1 MGYLKRRV
9 LWGIATAVLVPG
21 LGMCQLTT
29 GTLEGTLRD
38 PRNQP
43 LAGTSLVVS
52 GALKFSEVIHSNPR
66 GKFSASLPYGLYWVS
81 TGVGRGDPS
90 ASVAVYVAPLQTVHL
105 NLVIGPEGLRA
116 KEPEAGISGPWADS
130 TRARVYPAG
139 FSLQGL
145 LSSREPASDAWPL
158 NLTGLNDNRVAL
170 ESQGAASW
178 TTTQY
183 KLLGMDATD
192 SYQPGHP
199 VILPD
204 LQEMDSVVLRSGM
217 TQTTSNSYGTE
228 VGFFLSQPGT
238 AWHIALF
245 TSETSSALAASNLP
259 PAADRGA
266 VEQDWHYQWLTR
278 DGFEASGPIKSRADI
293 YAAGTIQW
301 SNQTVPLEPAGND
314 QGSRLMFGNFR
325 GRFRASARDQ
335 LDGLFSGSRITLS
348 NWGQP
353 MGLEALVGRRMAP
366 PLLPGGFPDQT
377 EVDHMD
383 FLQGGWSHWFSEGS
397 GLGIL
402 QVRYGYSSAHMDGE
416 APPEGVFGSHE
427 SKIEL
432 LTGQVTGAP
441 PLANFAVRTRQG
453 LEGAWQPSALEIAG
467 GHHQIILGAGW
478 KSSAPLNRFT
488 IPSDLNLITV
498 GGSPAFVVEFNTPL
512 QSRSIMRTFSSFV
525 ADHINLARGLWLDLG
540 VMGDFSRGMVPAQ
553 GSGGGNFAPPRTLVA
568 QADSIG
574 WNSVSPRASF
584 AWQVRGLDRLVLTG
598 GYFRLYAPLAGRY
611 LDFGNP
617 NSLSGNEYQ
626 WVDRNSDGQFQ
637 IGEEGPLLMRF
648 GGAYSSIS
656 PTLRRPYADQFHA
669 GARASLGRLRFAS
682 LSMFRRDDQQRVAA
696 LDVGIPSQAFT
707 PVTILDP
714 LTHLPLTVYQ
724 QNPATFGQD
733 RYLLTNPP
741 GLRTFNEGLTAELGF
756 GWRALMVHM
765 SFTAEKSFG
774 PNNPGNS
781 ILENDPGV
789 AGALYL
795 DPNTAINAAGR
806 NYLDSGYIGKAQATY
821 RLPSSWGGIEV
832 ASTVDYLGGLGFEGE
847 VLVTGL
853 AQGPFLVLGAAGYR
867 ADYVANWNLRLL
879 REFPLP
885 LGRLAASAE
894 ILNVL
899 NAGHIVQESGFAPN
913 PRSPIA
919 FQEPRWALLQLRYE
933 F

>member
-1 MGYLKRRV
+1 
-9 LWGIATAVLVPG
+9 
-21 LGMCQLTT
+21 MCQLTT
-29 GTLEGTLRD
+29 GTLQGTLRD
-38 PRNQP
+38 ERNQP
-43 LAGTSLVVS
+43 LAGASLVVS
-52 GALKFSEVIHSNPR
+52 SALKFSKVIHSNPR
-66 GKFSASLPYGLYWVS
+66 GEFSVSLPYGSYWVS
-81 TGVGRGDPS
+81 TGPARGDRR
-90 ASVAVYVAPLQTVHL
+90 ASVAVFVAPLQTVQL
-105 NLVIGPEGLRA
+105 DLVIGPGGLGV
-116 KEPEAGISGPWADS
+116 KEPDIGISGPWADS

-139 FSLQGL
+139 FSMQGL

-158 NLTGLNDNRVAL
+158 DLTGLNDNRVGL

-204 LQEMDSVVLRSGM
+204 LQEMDSVVVRSGM
-217 TQTTSNSYGTE
+217 TETTSNSYGTE
-228 VGFFLSQPGT
+228 VGFFLTQPGT

-245 TSETSSALAASNLP
+245 TSETSSAFGASNLP
-259 PAADRGA
+259 PAADRGL
-266 VEQDWHYQWLTR
+266 VEQSSHYQWLTR
-278 DGFEASGPIKSRADI
+278 DGFEASGPIKERADI

-301 SNQTVPLEPAGND
+301 SSQTVPLQSAGTD
-314 QGSRLMFGNFR
+314 QGTRLMFGDFR

-353 MGLEALVGRRMAP
+353 MGLEALVGRQMAP
-366 PLLPGGFPDQT
+366 PLLPGGFPGQT

-402 QVRYGYSSAHMDGE
+402 QVRYGYSSAHMDAE

-453 LEGAWQPSALEIAG
+453 LEGAWQPSGLQFAG
-467 GHHQIILGAGW
+467 AHHQIILGAGW

-488 IPSDLNLITV
+488 VPSDLNLITV

-512 QSRSIMRTFSSFV
+512 LSRSIIRTSSSFV
-525 ADHINLARGLWLDLG
+525 ADHISLARGLSVDLG
-540 VMGDFSRGMVPAQ
+540 AMADVSRGLLPPQ
-553 GSGGGNFAPPRTLVA
+553 RSGGGNFTPSRTFAA
-568 QADSIG
+568 QPDMIV
-574 WNSVSPRASF
+574 WNSVSPRASL
-584 AWQVRGLDRLVLTG
+584 AWHVPGFERLLLTG
-598 GYFRLYAPLAGRY
+598 GYFRLYAPITGRD

-617 NSLSGNEYQ
+617 NSLSGSVYQ

-637 IGEEGPLLMRF
+637 IGEEGPVLMRF
-648 GGAYSSIS
+648 GGEYSSIS
-656 PTLRRPYADQFHA
+656 PTLRRPYADQFHF
-669 GARASLGRLRFAS
+669 GARSSLGRRSFAS
-682 LSMFRRDDQQRVAA
+682 FSMFRRDDKQRLAA
-696 LDVGIPSQAFT
+696 LDVGIPPQAFT
-707 PVTILDP
+707 PVTIFDP

-724 QNPATFGQD
+724 QSPATFGQD
-733 RYLLTNPP
+733 RYLLTNPT
-741 GLRTFNEGLTAELGF
+741 GLRTFNEGWTAELGF
-756 GWRALMVHM
+756 AWRALMVHM
-765 SFTAEKSFG
+765 SYTAEKSFG
-774 PNNPGNS
+774 FNNPGNS

-789 AGALYL
+789 VGSLFL
-795 DPNTAINAAGR
+795 NPNTTINAEGR
-806 NYLDSGYIGKAQATY
+806 NYLDPSYIGKAQATY
-821 RLPSSWGGIEV
+821 RLPSWWGGIEV
-832 ASTVDYLGGLGFEGE
+832 ASTFDYIGGLAFGGE
-847 VLVTGL
+847 LLVTGL
-853 AQGPFLVLGAAGYR
+853 AQGPFLVLATDRAGIPSGGGGAGYR
-867 ADYVANWNLRLL
+867 ADSLANWNLRLL

-885 LGRLAASAE
+885 IGKLTASTE

-899 NAGHIVQESGFAPN
+899 NAAHIAQEGGFASN

-919 FQEPRWALLQLRYE
+919 FQESRWVLLHLRYE